1 MGKPAVRE
9 GDILWEPD
17 EETLNRANLTAFLRW
32 LKDQRGLSFHD
43 YQGLWEWSVGDLE
56 GFWESV
62 WKFFGV
68 RAVEPYRRV
77 LADRGMPGARWFEGA
92 RLNYAEH
99 VFRDR
104 DPDGTAL
111 LFESELRPLT
121 SLTWADLARQVGAV
135 AGWLRSVGVGPGDR
149 VVSYMPNIP
158 ETVVAFLAAASLGAV
173 WSSCSPDFGI
183 RSVVDR
189 FRQIEPKVLFA
200 VDGYRYGGKAFRRR
214 NEVREIRHALPS
226 LRHVVEVPYLGEG
239 PGEESVP
246 WDEVVRVGTGPV
258 FEPVPFDHPLWIV
271 YSSGTTGLPK
281 ALVHGHGGILVE
293 FLKFLGLHLD
303 LHPGDRFFWFSTTG
317 WIMWNIL
324 QGGLL
329 LGATPV
335 LFDGNP
341 GYPDMDRLWS
351 LAERAGVTY
360 FGAGAP
366 FLLACMRSGLRP
378 GQDHDLAALRG
389 VGSTGSPLPVDG
401 FAWVYEAVGRRVWLG
416 SVSGG
421 TDVATAFLGSCPL
434 LPVRAGELQCRC
446 LGVKAEA
453 LDEAGNPLV
462 GEVGELVISEPMPSM
477 PLYLWGDPDGSR
489 YRESYFAMYPGR
501 WRHGDWV
508 RITEHGGAV
517 ILGRSDSTLKRMGVR
532 MGTGEF
538 YGVVEALPEVEES
551 LVVGVDLPD
560 GGYRMLLFVVTG
572 PGVPFDAALEEKIR
586 HAIRTALSPR
596 HLPDRILPVP
606 QVPKTLNGKKMEVPV
621 KKILM
626 GFPVDRAVNPDSM
639 ANPES
644 IGFFV
649 ELAREMGTAEG

>member
-1 MGKPAVRE
+1 MGEHTVRE
-9 GDILWEPD
+9 GDVLWEPD
-17 EETLNRANLTAFLRW
+17 EETRSRANLTAFLRW
-32 LKDQRGLSFHD
+32 LKDQRGLSFPD

-56 GFWESV
+56 GFWESI
-62 WKFFGV
+62 WNFFGV

-77 LADRGMPGARWFEGA
+77 LADRRMPGARWFEGA
-92 RLNYAEH
+92 RLNYVEH
-99 VFRDR
+99 VFRGR

-111 LFESELRPLT
+111 LFASELRPLA
-121 SLTWADLARQVGAV
+121 SLTWAELARQVGAV

-158 ETVVAFLAAASLGAV
+158 ETIVAFLAAASLGAV

-189 FRQIEPKVLFA
+189 FRQIEPEVLFV
-200 VDGYRYGGKAFRRR
+200 VDGYRYGGKVFHRR
-214 NEVREIRHALPS
+214 NEVGAIRRALPT

-239 PGEESVP
+239 RGEGCVP
-246 WDEVVRVGTGPV
+246 WDDVVRGGAAPG
-258 FEPVPFDHPLWIV
+258 FEPVAFDHPLWIV

-281 ALVHGHGGILVE
+281 ALVHGHGGILLE

-341 GYPDMDRLWS
+341 GYPDMDRLWD

-366 FLLACMRSGLRP
+366 FLLACKRAGLRP
-378 GQDHDLAALRG
+378 GRDHDLAALRA

-401 FAWVYEAVGRRVWLG
+401 FTWVYEAVGRRVWLG

-489 YRESYFAMYPGR
+489 YRQSYFAMYPGR

-517 ILGRSDSTLKRMGVR
+517 VLGRSDSTLKRMGVR
-532 MGTGEF
+532 MGSAEF

-560 GGYRMLLFVVTG
+560 GGYLMILFVV
-572 PGVPFDAALEEKIR
+572 PGAGVEFDTALEEKIR
-586 HAIRTALSPR
+586 QAIRTALSPR
-596 HLPDRILPVP
+596 HLPDRILPAP
-606 QVPKTLNGKKMEVPV
+606 GIPRTLNGKKMEVPV

-626 GFPVDRAVNPDSM
+626 GFPADRAVNPDSM
-639 ANPES
+639 ANPGS
-644 IGFFV
+644 IAFFV
-649 ELAREMGTAEG
+649 DLARQMGTAGG